1 MASIIDLPFQLIRVP
16 NLKLRTPRFV
26 TMPSAMV
33 VFSLVYLT
41 YFLFFSGIIYDVI
54 TETPSIGSSRDP
66 NTGAVRPV
74 AIMPGRLNSQYIIE
88 GLSAGFLFCL
98 GGLGLIILDKS
109 NQRDINDTNRFL
121 MLLAGGLFVL
131 ISYNLCI
138 VFIRI
143 KVPGYL
149 TR

>member
-1 MASIIDLPFQLIRVP
+1 MASMLDLPFQFIRVP

-26 TMPSAMV
+26 AIPSASV
-33 VFSLVYLT
+33 VFVLVFLS
-41 YFLFFSGIIYDVI
+41 YFVFFSGVIYDVI

-66 NTGAVRPV
+66 NTGAIRPV

-88 GLSAGFLFCL
+88 GLSAGFLYCL
-98 GGLGLIILDKS
+98 GGLGLIILDKA
-109 NQRDINDTNRFL
+109 NHKDISDTNRFL
-121 MLLAGGLFVL
+121 MLLAGGLFIL

-143 KVPGYL
+143 KVPGYM
-149 TR
+149 R